1 MNNKNHLPLKFEINR
16 KAVINSFEWRPDQVL
31 KRCHTINRQIYSVI
45 HLLLCLMALFVL
57 GCSTSTGVNTIKLAH
72 GLDVTHPVHKGM
84 VYMAEECARVS
95 GGKLLVDIYPS
106 AQLGSERQ
114 LLELLQIG
122 SVDIT
127 KVSASA
133 VENFVP
139 NMKVLGLPYIFR
151 NSEHQWNVFNGE
163 IGKELLADGEKY
175 WLRGLCFYDAGSRSF
190 YTKDR
195 PVNGPE
201 DLAGLKIRVMNSQT
215 AMQMVK
221 AMGGAPTPI
230 SYGELYTALQ
240 QGVVDGAENNA
251 PSFYTSHHYEVC
263 KYYSI
268 DEHTSV
274 PDVLFI
280 STHSW
285 NKLSDQE
292 KAWLTEAVEAS
303 VPEQRR
309 LWKKADEEAIAAVKK
324 AGVEV
329 IYPEKKP
336 FADKVAD
343 IFETYQDEP
352 EVYDLIKRIQA
363 VQ

>member
-1 MNNKNHLPLKFEINR
+1 MRNK
-16 KAVINSFEWRPDQVL
+16 S
-31 KRCHTINRQIYSVI
+31 SI
-45 HLLLCLMALFVL
+45 HYCWALIIIL
-57 GCSTSTGVNTIKLAH
+57 WGCSATSNVKTIKLAH
-72 GLDVTHPVHKGM
+72 GLDVAHPVHKGM
-84 VYMAEECARVS
+84 VFMAEELARIS
-95 GGKLLVDIYPS
+95 QGKMKMDIYP
-106 AQLGSERQ
+106 AGQLGSERQ

-139 NMKVLGLPYIFR
+139 NMKVLGLPYIFKGE
-151 NSEHQWNVFNGE
+151 EHQWKILLGD
-163 IGKELLADGEKY
+163 IGKELLEDGEKY

-190 YTKDR
+190 YTKDK
-195 PVNGPE
+195 PVRTPD
-201 DLAGLKIRVMNSQT
+201 DLKGLKIRVMNSQT

-221 AMGGAPTPI
+221 SMGGAPTPI
-230 SYGELYTALQ
+230 SFGELYTALQ

-268 DEHTSV
+268 DEHTAV

-285 NKLSDQE
+285 AGLDSQQ
-292 KAWLTEAVEAS
+292 KAWLEEAVANS

-309 LWKKADEEAIAAVKK
+309 LWKEADAEALAEVQK
-324 AGVEV
+324 AGVEI
-329 IYPEKKP
+329 IYPEKSP
-336 FADKVAD
+336 FAAKVSD
-343 IFETYQDEP
+343 IFESYKDQP
-352 EVYDLIKRIQA
+352 EIYDLIKRIQA
-363 VQ
+363 VP

>member
-1 MNNKNHLPLKFEINR
+1 MTFIKSSSHF
-16 KAVINSFEWRPDQVL
+16 
-31 KRCHTINRQIYSVI
+31 
-45 HLLLCLMALFVL
+45 LFVTVAFL
-57 GCSTSTGVNTIKLAH
+57 LYGCGATSNVTTIKLAH

-84 VYMAEECARVS
+84 VYMAEQLTIISE
-95 GGKLLVDIYPS
+95 GKMQVDIYPS

-151 NSEHQWNVFNGE
+151 NEDHQWKVFNGD
-163 IGKELLADGEKY
+163 IGKSLLADGEKY

-195 PVNGPE
+195 PVNNPD
-201 DLAGLKIRVMNSQT
+201 DLKGLKIRVMNSQT
-215 AMQMVK
+215 AIQMIK
-221 AMGGAPTPI
+221 AMGGSPTPI
-230 SYGELYTALQ
+230 SWGELYTALQ

-285 NKLSDQE
+285 KKLNAQE
-292 KAWLTEAVEAS
+292 QTWLQAAVDAS

-309 LWKKADEEAIAAVKK
+309 LWKEANQEALDEVQK
-324 AGVEV
+324 AGVEI
-329 IYPEKKP
+329 IYPEKSA
-336 FADKVAD
+336 FAEKVSD
-343 IFETYQDEP
+343 IFETYRDEI
-352 EVYDLIKRIQA
+352 EVYDLIKKIQA
-363 VQ
+363 VL

>member
-1 MNNKNHLPLKFEINR
+1 MKRILTYFTLT
-16 KAVINSFEWRPDQVL
+16 AVGFFLTS
-31 KRCHTINRQIYSVI
+31 C
-45 HLLLCLMALFVL
+45 
-57 GCSTSTGVNTIKLAH
+57 GSTSSVKSIKLAH
-72 GLDVTHPVHKGM
+72 GLDVSHPVHKGM
-84 VYMAEECARVS
+84 VFMAEECARIS
-95 GGKLLVDIYPS
+95 DGKLLVEIYPS

-151 NSEHQWNVFNGE
+151 NSEHQWNVFNGP

-190 YTKDR
+190 YTKTR
-195 PVNGPE
+195 PVNNPE
-201 DLAGLKIRVMNSQT
+201 DLQGLKIRVMNSQT

-221 AMGGAPTPI
+221 AMGGSPTPI
-230 SYGELYTALQ
+230 SFGELYTALQ

-285 NKLSDQE
+285 GKLSTQE
-292 KAWLTEAVEAS
+292 QEWLTEAVNNS

-309 LWKKADEEAIAAVKK
+309 LWKEAENEALAAVQK
-324 AGVEV
+324 AGVEI

-343 IFETYQDEP
+343 IFETYQGEP

-363 VQ
+363 VP

>member
-1 MNNKNHLPLKFEINR
+1 MKNLVFI
-16 KAVINSFEWRPDQVL
+16 
-31 KRCHTINRQIYSVI
+31 
-45 HLLLCLMALFVL
+45 LMAFVVLFAT
-57 GCSTSTGVNTIKLAH
+57 GCDAVSNVRTIKLAH
-72 GLDVTHPVHKGM
+72 GLDVAHPVHKGM
-84 VYMAEECARVS
+84 VFMAQEVERIS
-95 GGKLLVDIYPS
+95 EGKMVVDIYP
-106 AQLGSERQ
+106 AGQLGSERQ

-139 NMKVLGLPYIFR
+139 NLKVLGLPYIFR
-151 NSEHQWNVFNGE
+151 DEEHAWKIFNGE

-190 YTKDR
+190 YTKEK
-195 PVNGPE
+195 PINTPA
-201 DLAGLKIRVMNSQT
+201 DLQGLKIRVMNSQT

-230 SYGELYTALQ
+230 SFGELYTALQ

-263 KYYSI
+263 KYYTI

-274 PDVLFI
+274 PDILFI

-285 NKLSDQE
+285 KQLNEQE
-292 KAWLTEAVEAS
+292 KAWLTEAVANS
-303 VPEQRR
+303 VPEQRK
-309 LWKKADEEAIAAVKK
+309 LWKEADQEALDAVKA
-324 AGVEV
+324 AGVEI
-329 IYPEKKP
+329 IYPDKSP
-336 FADKVAD
+336 FADKVSD
-343 IFETYQDEP
+343 IFENYRDEP

-363 VQ
+363 VL

>member
-1 MNNKNHLPLKFEINR
+1 MIAKKYI
-16 KAVINSFEWRPDQVL
+16 
-31 KRCHTINRQIYSVI
+31 IYSGI
-45 HLLLCLMALFVL
+45 AITCTFWAC
-57 GCSTSTGVNTIKLAH
+57 GATSNVTTIKLAH

-84 VYMAEECARVS
+84 VFMAEELIRIS
-95 GGKLLVDIYPS
+95 DGKMAVDVYPS

-151 NSEHQWNVFNGE
+151 NEDHQWKVFGGE
-163 IGKELLADGEKY
+163 VGKSLLADGEKY

-195 PVNGPE
+195 PINNPD
-201 DLAGLKIRVMNSQT
+201 DLKGLKIRVMNSQT
-215 AMQMVK
+215 AIQMVK

-230 SYGELYTALQ
+230 SWGELYTALQ

-285 NKLSDQE
+285 KKLSPEEQT
-292 KAWLTEAVEAS
+292 WLQAAVDAS

-309 LWKKADEEAIAAVKK
+309 LWKEANQEALDEVKK
-324 AGVEV
+324 AGVEI
-329 IYPEKKP
+329 IYPQKEP
-336 FADKVAD
+336 FAEKVAD

-352 EVYDLIKRIQA
+352 EVYELIKKIQA

>member
-1 MNNKNHLPLKFEINR
+1 MVRIL
-16 KAVINSFEWRPDQVL
+16 S
-31 KRCHTINRQIYSVI
+31 
-45 HLLLCLMALFVL
+45 ALIAIGSAIFL
-57 GCSTSTGVNTIKLAH
+57 SSGCASTSSTTIIKLAH
-72 GLDVTHPVHKGM
+72 GLDITHPVHKGM
-84 VYMAEECARVS
+84 AFMAEELARISEGHMKVE
-95 GGKLLVDIYPS
+95 IYPS
-106 AQLGSERQ
+106 GQLGSERQ

-133 VENFVP
+133 VENFIP
-139 NMKVLGLPYIFR
+139 NMRVLGLPYLFR
-151 NSEHQWNVFNGE
+151 DTEHQWNVFNGE

-195 PVNGPE
+195 PVHSPD
-201 DLAGLKIRVMNSQT
+201 DLSGLKIRVMNSQT
-215 AMQMVK
+215 AIQMVK

-230 SYGELYTALQ
+230 SWGELYTALQ

-280 STHSW
+280 GTNSW
-285 NKLSDQE
+285 NKLSAQE
-292 KAWLTEAVEAS
+292 QEWLQAAVDAS

-309 LWKKADEEAIAAVKK
+309 LWKEADEEALAEVQK

-329 IYPEKKP
+329 IYPDKSP

-343 IFETYQDEP
+343 IFESYRDEP
-352 EVYDLIKRIQA
+352 AIYQLIQRIQA